1 MIIDLNSFIGTWP
14 SHPVEGQPDVVWTQL
29 RALGVTRIYA
39 SSLASVWCRNP
50 HVYNEPLY
58 EAASQTEDVWPV
70 PVLDPSV
77 STWKRE
83 LDRALA
89 QDRVQLVRL
98 LPNYHQYDLN
108 DIGDILEALVDAKL
122 GAIVQVC
129 MEDIRRQHPLSQVPN
144 VSVSDVFDVAE
155 RFSKL
160 RLIIGGAKAGE
171 IRGAKARLLSLP
183 NLYADVS
190 QVDGLNAIRV
200 LVDEGLEAKLV
211 FGSHA
216 PLFIPYAALG
226 RVVTDLDDEATEAIL
241 NGNALRFLSGG

>member
-1 MIIDLNSFIGTWP
+1 
-14 SHPVEGQPDVVWTQL
+14 
-29 RALGVTRIYA
+29 
-39 SSLASVWCRNP
+39 
-50 HVYNEPLY
+50 
-58 EAASQTEDVWPV
+58 
-70 PVLDPSV
+70 LDPSV